1 MNQQLGDAVS
11 ISIGDLR
18 FGAPFPMHP
27 LFTSSDHVSPQFG
40 AIVCHWGSPEEV
52 MRRSWLL
59 GLSLGAV
66 AISGAAAAGDTS
78 DCLGH
83 KDQAVRIAACSAV
96 IQRDPH
102 DAMAYYNRGLAYGAN
117 DDLDRAVADYTKA
130 IEINPNYAPAFD
142 GRGSIYARKGDY
154 TRALADVTRASELTR
169 KGVPKAIA
177 QPYLNAQPPPKNQVT
192 ANADR
197 KQTPAGVT
205 LIETVPGNSWPAWAL
220 RSLGRF

>member
-1 MNQQLGDAVS
+1 
-11 ISIGDLR
+11 
-18 FGAPFPMHP
+18 
-27 LFTSSDHVSPQFG
+27 
-40 AIVCHWGSPEEV
+40 

-59 GLSLGAV
+59 GVSLSAA
-66 AISGAAAAGDTS
+66 AISGAAAAGDTG

-102 DAMAYYNRGLAYGAN
+102 NAIAYYNRGLAYGAK

-130 IEINPNYAPAFD
+130 IEINPNYASAFD

-154 TRALADVTRASELTR
+154 TRAVVDVTRASELA
-169 KGVPKAIA
+169 PKAVSKAAIA
-177 QPYLNAQPPPKNQVT
+177 QPYLKTQPPPKNQVT

-197 KQTPAGVT
+197 KLTPEGVT
-205 LIETVPGNSWPAWAL
+205 HIETAPGVGPWPDWAL